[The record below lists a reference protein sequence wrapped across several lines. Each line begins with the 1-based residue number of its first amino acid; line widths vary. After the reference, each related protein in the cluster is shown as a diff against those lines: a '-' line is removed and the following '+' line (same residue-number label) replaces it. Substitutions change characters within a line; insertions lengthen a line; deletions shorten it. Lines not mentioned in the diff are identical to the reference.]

1 MDIKSKMPGGM
12 ILMTQK
18 EWWREA
24 AIYQIY
30 PKSFQDSNGDGV
42 GDLKGIIQRLDY
54 IKELGIDAIWLCPIY
69 CSPMKD
75 NGYDISDY
83 YHIDPSFG
91 TDEDMEELISEAG
104 KRDIKIL
111 MDLVA
116 NHTSDQHEWFKK
128 AKEDP
133 EGPYGKYYILKR
145 GKEGKAPNNLR
156 SYFGVPAWT
165 PLGNEDWYYFN
176 CFAKE
181 QPDLNWNNEETRRAI
196 YDIIEYWHKK
206 GIAGFRIDA
215 IGNVKKQF
223 TKEFYEPDGED
234 GLCFLGEAVQNIPGL
249 EIWLKEMD
257 DAAFKPYNSMTV
269 AEMAVP
275 DERLKEAIGED
286 GVFRMVF
293 DFSYTDIEVS
303 ETDEW
308 YRPKAWTLA
317 DLKEKV
323 YHSQMITQ
331 EAGWGCV
338 HLENHD
344 RPRSINKFLGD
355 ENINYYSI
363 TMLAMMFLFLRGTPF
378 IYQGQEIGM
387 TNIRMDSIE
396 DYDDLSTISQYQ
408 RALQNGIDETEAWEA
423 IYKKSR
429 DNSRT
434 PMQWDGSKNAGFSA
448 ADKTWL
454 KVNSNYVDINV
465 EKSKME
471 EKSVFEFYKTLL
483 KLRKEGTYKNVLV
496 EGLFAP
502 EETEDPFVMNYR
514 RYTESE
520 ELIVY
525 LNYQD
530 KESDVAVP
538 LGFSERVAGNYDK
551 ADIVDGKYRLR
562 PYECIA
568 FYKQ

>member
-1 MDIKSKMPGGM
+1 
-12 ILMTQK
+12 
-18 EWWREA
+18 
-24 AIYQIY
+24 
-30 PKSFQDSNGDGV
+30 
-42 GDLKGIIQRLDY
+42 
-54 IKELGIDAIWLCPIY
+54 
-69 CSPMKD
+69 
-75 NGYDISDY
+75 
-83 YHIDPSFG
+83 
-91 TDEDMEELISEAG
+91 
-104 KRDIKIL
+104 
-111 MDLVA
+111 
-116 NHTSDQHEWFKK
+116 
-128 AKEDP
+128 
-133 EGPYGKYYILKR
+133 
-145 GKEGKAPNNLR
+145 
-156 SYFGVPAWT
+156 
-165 PLGNEDWYYFN
+165 
-176 CFAKE
+176 
-181 QPDLNWNNEETRRAI
+181 
-196 YDIIEYWHKK
+196 
-206 GIAGFRIDA
+206 
-215 IGNVKKQF
+215 
-223 TKEFYEPDGED
+223 
-234 GLCFLGEAVQNIPGL
+234 
-249 EIWLKEMD
+249 
-257 DAAFKPYNSMTV
+257 
-269 AEMAVP
+269 
-275 DERLKEAIGED
+275 
-286 GVFRMVF
+286 
-293 DFSYTDIEVS
+293 
-303 ETDEW
+303 
-308 YRPKAWTLA
+308 
-317 DLKEKV
+317 
-323 YHSQMITQ
+323 
-331 EAGWGCV
+331 
-338 HLENHD
+338 
-344 RPRSINKFLGD
+344 
-355 ENINYYSI
+355 
-363 TMLAMMFLFLRGTPF
+363 MMFLFLRGTPF

>member
-1 MDIKSKMPGGM
+1 M
-12 ILMTQK
+12 QN
-18 EWWREA
+18 EWWKEA

-30 PKSFQDSNGDGV
+30 PKSFQDSNGDGI
-42 GDLKGIIQRLDY
+42 GDLRGIINRLDY
-54 IKELGIDAIWLCPIY
+54 IKELGMDAIWMCPIY

-116 NHTSDQHEWFKK
+116 NHTSDQHEWFKQAQK
-128 AKEDP
+128 DP

-145 GKEGKAPNNLR
+145 GKNGKAPSNLR
-156 SYFGVPAWT
+156 SYFGVPAWS

-181 QPDLNWNNEETRRAI
+181 QADLNWENEETRRAI
-196 YDIIEYWHKK
+196 YDVIEYWHKK
-206 GIAGFRIDA
+206 GVAGFRIDA
-215 IGNVKKQF
+215 IGNTKKNF
-223 TKEFYEPDGED
+223 AKDYYEPDGED
-234 GLCFLGEAVQNIPGL
+234 GLHFLGEAVQNIPGL
-249 EIWLKEMD
+249 EVWLKEMD
-257 DAAFKPYNSMTV
+257 DVAFKPYNSMTV
-269 AEMAVP
+269 AEVAVP
-275 DERLKEAIGED
+275 EDRLKDTIGEN

-303 ETDEW
+303 ENNEW
-308 YRPKAWTLA
+308 YRPRPWTLA
-317 DLKEKV
+317 DLKERI
-323 YHSQMITQ
+323 YHSQLITQ

-344 RPRSINKFLGD
+344 QPRSLNKFIGD
-355 ENINYYSI
+355 ENINYYST

-387 TNIRMDSIE
+387 TNIRMNSIE
-396 DYDDLSTISQYQ
+396 DYDDISTIDQYN
-408 RALQNGIDETEAWEA
+408 RALQNGIDKEVAWEA

-429 DNSRT
+429 DNART
-434 PMQWDGSKNAGFSA
+434 PMQWDSSANAGFSTS
-448 ADKTWL
+448 DKTWL

-465 EKSKME
+465 EKSKMQE
-471 EKSVFEFYKTLL
+471 QSVFEFYKTLL
-483 KLRKEGTYKNVLV
+483 KLRKESKYKDVLIN
-496 EGLFAP
+496 GLFAP
-502 EETEDPFVMNYR
+502 EETKDPCVMAYR
-514 RYTESE
+514 RYTDSE
-520 ELIVY
+520 NMIVY
-525 LNYQD
+525 LNYQNQ
-530 KESDVAVP
+530 ETVVELP
-538 LGFSERVAGNYDK
+538 EGYSERILGNYGDEM
-551 ADIVDGKYRLR
+551 IVEGLYHLR

-568 FYKQ
+568 YYRI